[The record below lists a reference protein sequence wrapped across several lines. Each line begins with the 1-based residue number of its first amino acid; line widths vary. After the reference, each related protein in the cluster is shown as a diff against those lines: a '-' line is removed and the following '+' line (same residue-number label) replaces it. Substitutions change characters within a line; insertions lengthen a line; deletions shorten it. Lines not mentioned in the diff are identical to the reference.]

1 MKRDMTR
8 RINYED
14 DIFSLALQVRCLR
27 DMLRLE
33 IDPEFFRERI
43 VGDLAYLDATIG
55 RVYAG
60 LNASPSFVGR
70 QDHLKEVQK
79 LKRAFAE
86 ALGEILQKR
95 SPFAPYLLDRFDGIQ
110 EMQAAHLRD
119 AAEIRAVLSGQAPGP
134 QEDEHMVS
142 AEELKILFAPPEEE

>member
-1 MKRDMTR
+1 MTR

-33 IDPEFFRERI
+33 IDPEFFRER
-43 VGDLAYLDATIG
+43 VLGDLAYLDATIG
-55 RVYAG
+55 RICAG
-60 LNASPSFVGR
+60 LRASPTFVGR
-70 QDHLKEVQK
+70 QEHLKEVQK

-95 SPFAPYLLDRFDGIQ
+95 APFAQHLLDRLDGIQ

-119 AAEIRAVLSGQAPGP
+119 AAELRALLSGQATGP
-134 QEDEHMVS
+134 QEEEHMVS
-142 AEELKILFAPPEEE
+142 AEELKILFAPPEDE